1 MLSDIILCRARLPGC
16 PALVEG
22 PTLHRAH
29 LLLFLFFFAIY
40 GLTVELAETV
50 EEARRRKRKGGDRPS
65 QAERHI
71 ESFTS
76 KTTKASVSLGGSS
89 EGPNQNAEA
98 AGTKARR
105 EGRDQLDYAER
116 HIESFTSKTTKA
128 SVSLGGSSEGPNQNA
143 EAAGTKA
150 RREGRDQLDYA
161 ERHIESFT
169 SKTTKASVSLR
180 RHSVGHRL
188 RVSDS
193 DYLLKELRKGSSG
206 RLRGAINTYID
217 MIQKS
222 LFIFPFGGVSVV
234 PSS

>member
-71 ESFTS
+71 ES
-76 KTTKASVSLGGSS
+76 L
-89 EGPNQNAEA
+89 
-98 AGTKARR
+98 
-105 EGRDQLDYAER
+105 
-116 HIESFTSKTTKA
+116 TSKTTKA